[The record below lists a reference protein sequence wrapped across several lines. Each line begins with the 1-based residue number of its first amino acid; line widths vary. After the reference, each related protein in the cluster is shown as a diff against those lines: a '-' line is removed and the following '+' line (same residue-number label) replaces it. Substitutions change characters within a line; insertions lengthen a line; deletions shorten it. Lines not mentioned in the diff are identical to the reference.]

1 MYELLETET
10 FHQEQVISLIR
21 RFVNLWKHQDCKDT
35 VQEEKKTTNENDINT
50 QKSNEKDIDTQ
61 KGNKKDIHTQKSNEN
76 EYVEDIVSNRK
87 NIIYS
92 GKNSNETERHDTYE
106 TAIST
111 NTRSKEIPLVLSNT
125 TDIDTSMKAHQI
137 QSETLNFEND
147 SSSIKHNQYSMSSNH
162 SFNSIDPTS
171 SYLVP
176 TEDISNKS
184 DKISLSSDYVQFHKQ
199 FLEACASTGPIID
212 KTIPSPSFIP
222 SNELSS
228 VSMSMI
234 EKSSQLFECCLS
246 DDDFE
251 LPDVSCTS
259 VLTNSSQ
266 LRINET

>member
-1 MYELLETET
+1 M
-10 FHQEQVISLIR
+10 ISLIR
-21 RFVNLWKHQDCKDT
+21 RFVNLWKHQDCEDT
-35 VQEEKKTTNENDINT
+35 VQEEKKTTNENDVNI
-50 QKSNEKDIDTQ
+50 QRSNEKDIDTQ
-61 KGNKKDIHTQKSNEN
+61 KSNKKDIDIQKSNEN
-76 EYVEDIVSNRK
+76 ECVDDIVSNRT

-92 GKNSNETERHDTYE
+92 GKNCNETERHDTYE
-106 TAIST
+106 SAICT

-125 TDIDTSMKAHQI
+125 DISMKASQI

-147 SSSIKHNQYSMSSNH
+147 SSSIKHNQCYMSSNH

-171 SYLVP
+171 SYVVP
-176 TEDISNKS
+176 TENISNKS
-184 DKISLSSDYVQFHKQ
+184 DKISLSSDYVKFHKQ

-212 KTIPSPSFIP
+212 KAIPSPSFMP

-234 EKSSQLFECCLS
+234 EKSTSQLFECCLS

-251 LPDVSCTS
+251 LPDASCIS

-266 LRINET
+266 LTINGT

>member
-1 MYELLETET
+1 M
-10 FHQEQVISLIR
+10 ISLIR

-35 VQEEKKTTNENDINT
+35 VQEEKKTTNEDDINT
-50 QKSNEKDIDTQ
+50 QRSNEKDIDTQ
-61 KGNKKDIHTQKSNEN
+61 KSNKKDIYTQKSNEN
-76 EYVEDIVSNRK
+76 KYVDDIVSNRT

-92 GKNSNETERHDTYE
+92 GKNCNETERHDTYE
-106 TAIST
+106 SAICT
-111 NTRSKEIPLVLSNT
+111 NTRSKEIPLVLFNT
-125 TDIDTSMKAHQI
+125 AGTDISMKARQI

-147 SSSIKHNQYSMSSNH
+147 SSSIKRNMSSNH

-171 SYLVP
+171 SYVVP
-176 TEDISNKS
+176 TENISNKS

-212 KTIPSPSFIP
+212 KTIPSPSFMP

-234 EKSSQLFECCLS
+234 EKSTSQLFECCLS

-266 LRINET
+266 LTINGT